1 MAQQWNADG
10 NYWFDDTQ
18 FGAGGAPVKS
28 DFDTWL
34 GTVSGNA
41 PMQGKVK
48 NYLSGLQTNY
58 GLTTNDF
65 DNALKSYGATYSDG
79 GFLNDKNVGWW
90 GEDAMLRAF
99 GTGLDTLN
107 PNAAYKGSWQSMYD
121 QNAEN
126 RQQKDFAD
134 RFAAN
139 EANQGSDFSDLG
151 DIMKGVGLV
160 TGIGGLAGAFGAGA
174 GLTGGGGADLAA
186 AFGDT
191 GLGYGAGS
199 ASMGGA
205 AGSGLA
211 GVADAVG
218 YLPNTAEGWVSPSM
232 GGEGGVAVDPGA
244 STFTGT
250 PSSTGGN
257 MDWLDEL
264 INQTGTGTG
273 TPTSGD
279 PLSGLF
285 GDQTGGFN
293 TGGSDWASGL
303 DTAMNPGNQGATGFL
318 DQAKSLLSQGKNV
331 PTSLIKSLFGTD
343 DATSASIASMLG
355 KLGAAGLG
363 AYASNQ
369 QSNALAEQAAK
380 FAEFGAPYRQQ
391 LASLQSDPGSFL
403 SSPRVTSAVDQ
414 GTSAMARALS
424 ARDGN
429 PTGSGRALQELQ
441 NYSTNQLYGQ
451 LTNRENQL
459 ANFGGL
465 SNFNAAA
472 PSANL
477 ASVQQT
483 GNMYNAIG
491 AGIND
496 IFNPQPTYLDLIK
509 AMKGL
514 A

>member
-28 DFDTWL
+28 QFDTWL

-151 DIMKGVGLV
+151 DILKGVGLV

-293 TGGSDWASGL
+293 TGGSDWATNGFNADGSIN
-303 DTAMNPGNQGATGFL
+303 TSVMNAGSNAAGTSTNWLSQIAKAPASIL
-318 DQAKSLLSQGKNV
+318 KSLGLSDSDIS
-331 PTSLIKSLFGTD
+331 TI
-343 DATSASIASMLG
+343 G

-429 PTGSGRALQELQ
+429 PTGSGRALQEMQ
-441 NYSTNQLYGQ
+441 NYATNSLYGQ

-465 SNFNAAA
+465 SNFDAAA

-509 AMKGL
+509 AVKGL

>member
-1 MAQQWNADG
+1 MAQSYDSQGNAFW
-10 NYWFDDTQ
+10 YDDTK
-18 FGAGGAPVKS
+18 FDAAGNPVKS
-28 DFDTWL
+28 QFDTWL

-58 GLTTNDF
+58 GLTTDDF
-65 DNALKSYGATYSDG
+65 NKALQSYGATYSDG

-99 GTGLDTLN
+99 GTGIDSLN

-139 EANQGSDFSDLG
+139 EANQGNDLSDLG

-160 TGIGGLAGAFGAGA
+160 TGIGGLAGAFGGA
-174 GLTGGGGADLAA
+174 ASGLGGGADLAA

-205 AGSGLA
+205 AGAASGSGALMDTITTGLEGFGNTGSNVLTDTITTGLEGA
-211 GVADAVG
+211 GNVAT
-218 YLPNTAEGWVSPSM
+218 NTGANNMDWTDFFTN
-232 GGEGGVAVDPGA
+232 DPGA
-244 STFTGT
+244 DASAF
-250 PSSTGGN
+250 GGDAWN
-257 MDWLDEL
+257 GAM
-264 INQTGTGTG
+264 N
-273 TPTSGD
+273 S
-279 PLSGLF
+279 
-285 GDQTGGFN
+285 
-293 TGGSDWASGL
+293 GGSDWASGL
-303 DTAMNPGNQGATGFL
+303 DTAMNPGGANTSFW
-318 DQAKSLLSQGKNV
+318 DQAKSLLSQGKNI
-331 PTSLIKSLFGTD
+331 PTSIIKAAFGVD
-343 DATSASIASMLG
+343 DAAAGSIASMIG

-429 PTGSGRALQELQ
+429 PVGSGRALQEMQ
-441 NYSTNQLYGQ
+441 NYATNSLYGQ